1 MSSSARLSGTLRPT
15 KSPEGNPPNVARA
28 PISSFF
34 SHSHRCIGASTISL
48 LPLPQCSESLS
59 FGFARSRRTVAQGP
73 QSLAAFLSQRRV
85 SPPFFFLR
93 LNIPWRNWAQI
104 HTSRKR
110 IWRCARCVS
119 IWNYNILL
127 LLPFYFSVWIC
138 SFKFRPSS
146 RNVRLACSAKR
157 SKKFKRPLWNRRETF
172 SNRWGE
178 RRKEKLGKSCFSLFF

>member
-127 LLPFYFSVWIC
+127 LLPFYFSVWRVNPAPG
-138 SFKFRPSS
+138 SAHSS
-146 RNVRLACSAKR
+146 LDLRQ
-157 SKKFKRPLWNRRETF
+157 ETF
-172 SNRWGE
+172 AWLAVRSGARNSNDRYGIGAKPSQTVE
-178 RRKEKLGKSCFSLFF
+178 GNEEKKS